1 MPNML
6 GLFCFTKKWN
16 PAIDFLT
23 WQAELLQKEHLS
35 ALQTHPLALQTDP
48 LALQTHPLALS

>member
-1 MPNML
+1 ML